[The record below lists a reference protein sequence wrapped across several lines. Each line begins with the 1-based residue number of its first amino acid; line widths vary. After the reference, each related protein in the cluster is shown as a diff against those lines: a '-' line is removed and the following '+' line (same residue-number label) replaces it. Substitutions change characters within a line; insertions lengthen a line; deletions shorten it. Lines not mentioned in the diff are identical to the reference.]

1 MENIPLL
8 KSKQNELN
16 IINEFKQENEN
27 LKLSLRKK
35 KINQI
40 LFSKRK
46 ITFKENT
53 EEIKQKYCINIEDIQ
68 IPNELKIDIQTFINK
83 VRQIFILSKI
93 YLKYSLI

>member
-46 ITFKENT
+46 ITIKENT

>member
-46 ITFKENT
+46 ITIKENT
-53 EEIKQKYCINIEDIQ
+53 EEIKQKYCINIE
-68 IPNELKIDIQTFINK
+68 DIQTFINK